1 MWFINPIANGFSTAL
16 RSEYFSLKDALA
28 NYHASLPPFSDTRGI
43 KPYEAVSIFNPHILL
58 AHTTH
63 HGSVLLLHGLMA
75 GEDAEARAKV
85 MESAKA
91 LADICSRIR
100 GERGI
105 RRVQG
110 FLVPVVSFACSISF
124 TSPRHFVF
132 PDTLLTCTFPPTSLT
147 ATYDEC
153 VSRLRTRTE
162 AQGDPYE

>member
-1 MWFINPIANGFSTAL
+1 MRFINPTANGFSTAL
-16 RSEYFSLKDALA
+16 RSEYVSLKGALA

-110 FLVPVVSFACSISF
+110 FLVPVVSFA
-124 TSPRHFVF
+124 
-132 PDTLLTCTFPPTSLT
+132 
-147 ATYDEC
+147 
-153 VSRLRTRTE
+153 
-162 AQGDPYE
+162 